1 MSEPK
6 ELRSQF
12 LIWLGAAISI
22 AEIMTGMLL
31 APLGFLNG
39 FWAILIGHLIGCGLF
54 LLPAGY
60 IGAKRHQTAIQS
72 TKIAFGSTGVLL
84 FSLIN
89 LVQLIGWTA
98 VMIVNAISA
107 MNGVSNALF
116 SFKNT
121 IIMGLIMAIGIII
134 WLLVGKSNLYR
145 INLIVVSLLVI
156 GAAVMLFLIFKTP
169 VSTSSHLGQMTFG
182 SAVELNI
189 TMALSW
195 LPLIGDYT
203 KATKYPIALSSISS
217 LGYFAGS
224 LIMFTIGLFL
234 TTRTGFTDFTS
245 FLATSGLG
253 IIALFIII
261 FSTVTTT
268 FLDVLSATI
277 NIQNIHPIKRVKLMS
292 ILIVIMGLL
301 IAWLVPIDRYQTF
314 LYFIAS
320 VFTPLY
326 TIVFVTYFVTKKTLP
341 YWLNLIWWV
350 IGIFAYYPLQQLDFS
365 LGTTVII
372 LFGLGLFIYLT
383 QLILPDHYLKKID

>member
-1 MSEPK
+1 MTETK
-6 ELRSQF
+6 ELRGQF
-12 LIWLGAAISI
+12 LLWLGAAISI

-31 APLGFLNG
+31 APLGFSKG
-39 FWAILIGHLIGCGLF
+39 FLAILIGHLIGCGLF

-60 IGAKRHQTAIQS
+60 IGAKKHQTAIQS
-72 TKIAFGSTGVLL
+72 TKVAFGSTGVLL

-89 LVQLIGWTA
+89 LIQLIGWTA

-107 MNGVSNALF
+107 MNGISSSLLN
-116 SFKNT
+116 FKNS
-121 IIMGLIMAIGIII
+121 IIMGLVIAILIII
-134 WLLVGKSNLYR
+134 WLLVSENSLYR
-145 INLIVVSLLVI
+145 INLIVVNLLVI
-156 GAAVMLFLIFKTP
+156 GAGIMIFLIFKAP
-169 VSTSSHLGQMTFG
+169 VSHTSNGLNMTFG

-203 KATKYPIALSSISS
+203 KSTKHPLAMSTISS
-217 LGYFAGS
+217 FSYFFGS
-224 LIMFTIGLFL
+224 LIMFTIGLLL

-268 FLDVLSATI
+268 FLDVMSATI
-277 NIQNIHPIKRVKLMS
+277 NIQNIHSFKHMKLIS
-292 ILIVIMGLL
+292 IIIVVLGLV
-301 IAWLVPIDRYQTF
+301 IAWVVPIDNYQNF

-326 TIVFVTYFVTKKTLP
+326 AIVFVTYFIMKKTLP
-341 YWLNLIWWV
+341 YWLNIIWWLM
-350 IGIFAYYPLQQLDFS
+350 GIIAYYQLQKFDFIF
-365 LGTTVII
+365 GTTIII
-372 LFGLGLFIYLT
+372 LFGLGLLVYLS
-383 QLILPDHYLKKID
+383 QFILPKSHFKNIN

>member
-383 QLILPDHYLKKID
+383 QLILPNHYLKKID

>member
-1 MSEPK
+1 MSESK
-6 ELRSQF
+6 ALHGQF

-31 APLGFLNG
+31 APLGFSKGLL
-39 FWAILIGHLIGCGLF
+39 AILIGHLIGCGLF

-60 IGAKRHQTAIQS
+60 IGAKKHQTAIQS
-72 TKIAFGSTGVLL
+72 TKSTFGSTGVIL

-107 MNGVSNALF
+107 MNGVSSSLF
-116 SFKNT
+116 NFKNS
-121 IIMGLIMAIGIII
+121 IIMGIIMAILIII
-134 WLLVGKSNLYR
+134 WLLVDVSHLYQ
-145 INLIVVSLLVI
+145 INLVIVSLLVI
-156 GAAVMLFLIFKTP
+156 GSIIMIFLIFKTP
-169 VSTSSHLGQMTFG
+169 VSHTPNLATMTFG

-203 KATKYPIALSSISS
+203 KSTTRPIAMSAISS
-217 LGYFAGS
+217 MGYFIGS
-224 LIMFTIGLFL
+224 FIMFTIGLFL
-234 TTRTGFTDFTS
+234 TTRTGYTDFTS
-245 FLATSGLG
+245 FLVTSGLG

-277 NIQNIHPIKRVKLMS
+277 NIQNIHPFRNMKLIS
-292 ILIVIMGLL
+292 PVIVVLGLI
-301 IAWLVPIDRYQTF
+301 IAWVVPIDNYQTF

-326 TIVFVTYFVTKKTLP
+326 AIVFVSYFVMKQSLP
-341 YWLNLIWWV
+341 YWLNIFWWLV
-350 IGIFAYYPLQQLDFS
+350 GIFAYYQLQSFDFI
-365 LGTTVII
+365 LGTTIVLLIGLS
-372 LFGLGLFIYLT
+372 LFVYLS
-383 QLILPDHYLKKID
+383 QFILPKRYLKKIH

>member
-1 MSEPK
+1 MTETK
-6 ELRSQF
+6 ELRGQF
-12 LIWLGAAISI
+12 LLWLGAAISI

-31 APLGFLNG
+31 APLGFSKG
-39 FWAILIGHLIGCGLF
+39 FLAILIGHLIGCGLF

-60 IGAKRHQTAIQS
+60 IGAKKHQTAIQS
-72 TKIAFGSTGVLL
+72 TKVAFGSTGVFL

-89 LVQLIGWTA
+89 LIQLIGWTA

-107 MNGVSNALF
+107 MNGISSSLLN
-116 SFKNT
+116 FKNS
-121 IIMGLIMAIGIII
+121 IIMGLIIAILIII
-134 WLLVGKSNLYR
+134 WLLVSENSLYR
-145 INLIVVSLLVI
+145 INLIVVNLLVI
-156 GAAVMLFLIFKTP
+156 GAGIMIFLIFKAP
-169 VSTSSHLGQMTFG
+169 VSHTSNGLNMTFG

-203 KATKYPIALSSISS
+203 KSTKHPLAMSTISS
-217 LGYFAGS
+217 FSYFIGS
-224 LIMFTIGLFL
+224 LIMFTIGLLL

-268 FLDVLSATI
+268 FLDVMSATI
-277 NIQNIHPIKRVKLMS
+277 NIQNIHSFKHMKLIS
-292 ILIVIMGLL
+292 IIIVALGLV
-301 IAWLVPIDRYQTF
+301 IAWIVPIDNYQNF

-326 TIVFVTYFVTKKTLP
+326 AIVFVTYFIMKKTLP
-341 YWLNLIWWV
+341 YWLNIIWWL
-350 IGIFAYYPLQQLDFS
+350 IGIIAYYQLQQFDFIF
-365 LGTTVII
+365 GTTIII
-372 LFGLGLFIYLT
+372 LFGLGLLVYLS
-383 QLILPDHYLKKID
+383 QFILPKNYFRNIN